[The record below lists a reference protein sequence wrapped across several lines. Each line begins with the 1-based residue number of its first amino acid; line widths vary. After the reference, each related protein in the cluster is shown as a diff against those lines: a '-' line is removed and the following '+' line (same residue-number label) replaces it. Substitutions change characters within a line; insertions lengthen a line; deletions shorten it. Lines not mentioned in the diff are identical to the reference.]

1 MSAIDGWL
9 QRIAAT
15 ISKNL
20 VNPLTD
26 SIGNK
31 VEGKIEE
38 LTPGLAKVVAEEAIP
53 PIVDAVI
60 AEFEKQTPQLV
71 EAVVRAVATSMSDL
85 FVRTEDRTT
94 DMIPGPLDDMIDPVV
109 RDIMSKLFGTNE
121 PGGTS

>member
-85 FVRTEDRTT
+85 MVRTEDRATN
-94 DMIPGPLDDMIDPVV
+94 MIPGPIDDLIDPLVKQV
-109 RDIMSKLFGTNE
+109 MGNLFGTNE
-121 PGGTS
+121 LGGT